1 MKLAALQRSISK
13 ISSDR
18 TAIII
23 AHRLS
28 TIRNAERII
37 VLDNGKIIEDGNHEQ
52 LVDKRGTSANVG
64 RSNRFNSMIENGP
77 LYVKPV
83 RKRLKIMSLD
93 RFSRTTSLLLVAT
106 LALAMAHTV
115 SAELI
120 TTNPATADWLND
132 GENDGLQLVTFFLF
146 FVGYISMGA
155 AFVFFMAER
164 NNVAPQYRTTMTIS
178 ALIVGIAAFHYYYM
192 RGVYVDHQVVSIE
205 YRYMDWIITVPL
217 MALKFPSLVGKDAIT
232 DDKVAGLGFTGIC
245 FTGALIMIGFGYLGE
260 AGLMDAYLAL
270 LLGGM
275 GWAMIIVATG
285 TPWSSGKGVDNS
297 KIAPEL
303 MWSAN
308 ALRWFIVVG
317 WIIYPLG
324 YLFSPEVEIV
334 DIGDKGELYMGI
346 AYNIADMI
354 NKIGFGIVAWM
365 GAKKASEALEA

>member
-1 MKLAALQRSISK
+1 MK
-13 ISSDR
+13 
-18 TAIII
+18 
-23 AHRLS
+23 
-28 TIRNAERII
+28 
-37 VLDNGKIIEDGNHEQ
+37 
-52 LVDKRGTSANVG
+52 
-64 RSNRFNSMIENGP
+64 ENGP

-83 RKRLKIMSLD
+83 RKHLKIMSLD

-354 NKIGFGIVAWM
+354 NKIGFGVVAWM

>member
-1 MKLAALQRSISK
+1 M
-13 ISSDR
+13 
-18 TAIII
+18 
-23 AHRLS
+23 
-28 TIRNAERII
+28 
-37 VLDNGKIIEDGNHEQ
+37 
-52 LVDKRGTSANVG
+52 
-64 RSNRFNSMIENGP
+64 
-77 LYVKPV
+77 
-83 RKRLKIMSLD
+83 KIMSLD

-120 TTNPATADWLND
+120 TTNPATAEWLND

>member
-1 MKLAALQRSISK
+1 MKI
-13 ISSDR
+13 
-18 TAIII
+18 
-23 AHRLS
+23 
-28 TIRNAERII
+28 
-37 VLDNGKIIEDGNHEQ
+37 
-52 LVDKRGTSANVG
+52 
-64 RSNRFNSMIENGP
+64 NGP
-77 LYVKPV
+77 LYLQRV
-83 RKRLKIMSLD
+83 RNRLKIMSLD

-120 TTNPATADWLND
+120 TTNPATAGWLND

-155 AFVFFMAER
+155 AFVFFMSER
-164 NNVAPQYRTTMTIS
+164 SNVAPQYRTTMTIS

-232 DDKVAGLGFTGIC
+232 DDKFAGLGFTGIC

-324 YLFSPEVEIV
+324 YLFSPEVAII
-334 DIGDKGELYMGI
+334 DIGAEGELYMGI

-354 NKIGFGIVAWM
+354 NKIGFGVVAWM
-365 GAKKASEALEA
+365 GAKKATEAIAA